1 MQISTHDSIED
12 ARTALLLYHKYL
24 ELKQAGT
31 LQETLKD
38 IYEKGNALGFRPP
51 QALEVPNSP
60 TKSEFEGAREVPVNI
75 PGSVTPMRIM
85 MRGGDVR
92 GAVGVQSRPLTADG
106 TIKGKR
112 NGNSLLDV

>member
-1 MQISTHDSIED
+1 MQVATHDSIED

-38 IYEKGNALGFRPP
+38 IYEKGSALGFRPP
-51 QALEVPNSP
+51 QALEVPVSP
-60 TKSEFEGAREVPVNI
+60 TKSEFEGAREVPVNV
-75 PGSVTPMRIM
+75 PGSITPMRIM

-92 GAVGVQSRPLTADG
+92 GVANVQPRPLTADG
-106 TIKGKR
+106 NSKGTR
-112 NGNSLLDV
+112 NASSVQDV